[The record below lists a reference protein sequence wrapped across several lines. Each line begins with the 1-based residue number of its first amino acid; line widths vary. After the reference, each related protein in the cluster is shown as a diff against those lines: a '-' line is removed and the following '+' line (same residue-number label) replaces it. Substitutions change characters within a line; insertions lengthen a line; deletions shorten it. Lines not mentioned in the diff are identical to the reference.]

1 MDCSITRLVISQS
14 LRFLVLRA
22 AKPAFFSGMFSETKV
37 SEQLYYRQNRQDR
50 KAEWEVRPDFE
61 KTEPALPESSMQFIV
76 MLMNILRRPFRYS
89 FHSIVFYLIG
99 ITILV
104 YLGQRRFPVL
114 TYAMALD
121 PRNIRVWQFVS
132 YMFTHDPR
140 GLSHILFNMLGLFM
154 FGYQVERQM
163 GSREFLMYY
172 LVSGALAGLV
182 SFALYCAAGTGTF
195 LLGASGA
202 LFAVELAFAAFF
214 PDALIYIWG
223 IIPLR
228 APVMVLGYT
237 GLQIFFLFTGLQRG
251 VAHLT
256 HLSGFAVGWLYFMV
270 RFGIN
275 PWKAFRGR

>member
-1 MDCSITRLVISQS
+1 
-14 LRFLVLRA
+14 
-22 AKPAFFSGMFSETKV
+22 
-37 SEQLYYRQNRQDR
+37 
-50 KAEWEVRPDFE
+50 
-61 KTEPALPESSMQFIV
+61 
-76 MLMNILRRPFRYS
+76 MLMNMLRRPFRYS

-99 ITILV
+99 ITILA

-114 TYAMALD
+114 TYVMALD
-121 PRNIRVWQFVS
+121 PRDPQVWQFVS

-140 GLSHILFNMLGLFM
+140 SLSHILFNMLGLFM

-163 GSREFLMYY
+163 GSWEFLMYY
-172 LVSGALAGLV
+172 LVTGALAGLV
-182 SFALYCAAGTGTF
+182 SFAIYCAAGTGTF

-214 PDALIYIWG
+214 PNALIYIWG

-237 GLQIFFLFTGLQRG
+237 AFPLFFLLTGLQSG

-256 HLSGFAVGWLYFMV
+256 HLSGFAVGWLYFVV